1 VVGAGSLWP
10 GNTPLKSINGNI
22 GTRNQVRP
30 QKEKAIDVFALCM

>member
-1 VVGAGSLWP
+1 VGAGSLWP

-30 QKEKAIDVFALCM
+30 QKATDVFALCM